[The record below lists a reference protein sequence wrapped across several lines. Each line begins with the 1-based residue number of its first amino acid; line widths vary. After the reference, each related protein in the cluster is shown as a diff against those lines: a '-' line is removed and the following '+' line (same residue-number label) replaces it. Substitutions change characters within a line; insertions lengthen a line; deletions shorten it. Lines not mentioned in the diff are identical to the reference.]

1 MPRSYIPEFKK
12 KIIRLH
18 EEEGRTYKSIA
29 AEYGVSKAGISKW
42 CSEFGKQYQSKALDN
57 PDAPNEMELMKEN
70 LRLRKELEEA
80 KKDGTLVYNPVRRIA
95 TPKIVPYQAQTYS
108 ASELNELF
116 EALKGFSIEDV
127 VRITAFYGLRR
138 SEVCGLRWQD
148 VDFEQNIIYIRH
160 KVLETRVNGQRD
172 IMQTNELKTESSRRA
187 FALMPTIR
195 ELLLKRH
202 QKMEENQR
210 LWGRDYNH
218 TYDNYMFTLADGSLL
233 TPNRVSD

>member
-1 MPRSYIPEFKK
+1 M
-12 KIIRLH
+12 
-18 EEEGRTYKSIA
+18 
-29 AEYGVSKAGISKW
+29 
-42 CSEFGKQYQSKALDN
+42 
-57 PDAPNEMELMKEN
+57 
-70 LRLRKELEEA
+70 
-80 KKDGTLVYNPVRRIA
+80 
-95 TPKIVPYQAQTYS
+95 
-108 ASELNELF
+108 
-116 EALKGFSIEDV
+116 